1 MIETN
6 VYTVDTI
13 ALLCYLADKL
23 PHKAD
28 EIFKQAEDE
37 EATLVVPSITL
48 GEAIFT
54 LLKGR
59 EVFGVKIPLEKLMT
73 FLDVLETSRTVR
85 LVDLD
90 VRGWRLITTINLAEL
105 HDRIVVSTYLASRS
119 RAILTDDEEIR
130 SLAKVKT
137 VWTYSVPS

>member
-1 MIETN
+1 
-6 VYTVDTI
+6 
-13 ALLCYLADKL
+13 
-23 PHKAD
+23 
-28 EIFKQAEDE
+28 
-37 EATLVVPSITL
+37 
-48 GEAIFT
+48 
-54 LLKGR
+54 
-59 EVFGVKIPLEKLMT
+59 MT

-119 RAILTDDEEIR
+119 RAILTDNEEIR
-130 SLAKVKT
+130 NLAKVKT